1 MTEEKVDVIY
11 VRKKVIKKLIVL
23 IIDLMFMIE
32 KKDQEGL
39 GIIAE
44 IGIKG
49 VKAEVQVADQEVSQG
64 ATEVGI
70 HAA

>member
-1 MTEEKVDVIY
+1 MTEEKADVIY

-32 KKDQEGL
+32 KKDHVGV

-44 IGIKG
+44 IGIIG
-49 VKAEVQVADQEVSQG
+49 VQAEVQVADQEVSQE

>member
-1 MTEEKVDVIY
+1 MTDGKVDVIY

-32 KKDQEGL
+32 IKDNEGV

-44 IGIKG
+44 IGIIR
-49 VKAEVQVADQEVSQG
+49 V
-64 ATEVGI
+64 
-70 HAA
+70 

>member
-1 MTEEKVDVIY
+1 MTEEKADVIY

-32 KKDQEGL
+32 KKDCEGI

-49 VKAEVQVADQEVSQG
+49 AQAEVQVADQEVSQE

-70 HAA
+70 HVA

>member
-1 MTEEKVDVIY
+1 MTEEKADVIY

-32 KKDQEGL
+32 IEGNEEA

-44 IGIKG
+44 IGIRG
-49 VKAEVQVADQEVSQG
+49 VQVEI
-64 ATEVGI
+64 GI
-70 HAA
+70 IRV

>member
-32 KKDQEGL
+32 KKDQEGV

-64 ATEVGI
+64 ATGVGI

>member
-1 MTEEKVDVIY
+1 MTGEKADVIY

-32 KKDQEGL
+32 KKDHEGV

-44 IGIKG
+44 IGIIG
-49 VKAEVQVADQEVSQG
+49 VQAEVQVADQEVSQEV
-64 ATEVGI
+64 TEVGI

>member
-1 MTEEKVDVIY
+1 MTEEKADVIY

-23 IIDLMFMIE
+23 IIGLMFMIE
-32 KKDQEGL
+32 KKDHEGV

-49 VKAEVQVADQEVSQG
+49 VQAKVQVADQEVGQE

>member
-32 KKDQEGL
+32 KKDQEGV

>member
-23 IIDLMFMIE
+23 IIDLMFMID
-32 KKDQEGL
+32 KKDHETI

-44 IGIKG
+44 IGIIG
-49 VKAEVQVADQEVSQG
+49 VQAEVQVADQEAGQG
-64 ATEVGI
+64 AQEEGN